1 MTQKVSSILDAYPLY
16 EVVIGIEVHVQL
28 KTQSKIFCSCPNQ
41 FGDTPNRNICPVCT
55 GQPGTLP
62 SLNRKAVDYA
72 IMAGLATHSSIP
84 RLSEF
89 SRKHY
94 TYPDL
99 PKNYQITQ
107 GDRPVCLEGY
117 IPVEKAD
124 GTIKKIRIQ
133 RIHLEEDAGK
143 NLHGIGGESYVDL
156 NRTGTPLI
164 EIVTHPDIASA
175 QEAKSYLQNL
185 RTTVQYLGI
194 SEANME
200 EGSFRGDIN
209 ISVKKKTAKEFGTKV
224 ELKNLNSLKFIGQ
237 AIEYEIGRQIEMV
250 ERGEKVKQETRLW
263 DTKENKTVFM
273 RSKEQAQD
281 YRYFTDPDLP
291 VLIIDDEWL
300 KRMKE
305 DLPELPFDR
314 YTRFKKEYSLT
325 PYEAEIVTGDREL
338 ADFFEEA
345 AKKAK
350 APKQVCNWMLRDIL
364 GYMNE
369 HKMSLSEIKVTADML
384 AELVIEIEKGVI
396 NSKIAQEV
404 FAEMQESG
412 KYPSIIIQ
420 EKDLTQ
426 IGSADE
432 LDAVVREVIASNPKV
447 VADYKGGNERSFTF
461 FVGMA
466 MKATKGKAN
475 PQLLQELIKKH
486 LDS

>member
-1 MTQKVSSILDAYPLY
+1 MTQKNPSILDEYPLY

-28 KTQSKIFCSCPNQ
+28 KTASKIFCSCPNH
-41 FGDTPNRNICPVCT
+41 FGDSPNRNICSVCT

-72 IMAGLATHSSIP
+72 IMAGLATHCTIP
-84 RLSEF
+84 KLSEF

-107 GDRPVCLEGY
+107 GDRPVCQEGY
-117 IPVEKAD
+117 IRVERED
-124 GTIKKIRIQ
+124 GSIKKVKIQ

-156 NRTGTPLI
+156 NRAGTPLI
-164 EIVTHPDIASA
+164 EIVTHPDISSA
-175 QEAKSYLQNL
+175 AEARAYLTNL

-194 SEANME
+194 SEANMD

-209 ISVKKKTAKEFGTKV
+209 ISVKKKTDTKLGTKV
-224 ELKNLNSLKFIGQ
+224 ELKNLNSMKFIGQ
-237 AIEYEIGRQIEMV
+237 AIEYEIQRQIEMI

-263 DTKENKTVFM
+263 DTKENKSVFM

-300 KRMKE
+300 ERMRDE
-305 DLPELPFDR
+305 LPELPFDR
-314 YTRFKKEYSLT
+314 YSRFKKDYALT
-325 PYEAEIVTGDREL
+325 PYEAEILTGDREL
-338 ADFFEEA
+338 ADYFEEA
-345 AKKAK
+345 AKKSR
-350 APKQVCNWMLRDIL
+350 APKPVSNWVLRDIL
-364 GYMNE
+364 GYMNK
-369 HKMSLSEIKVTADML
+369 HKLPLSELKVTADML
-384 AELVIEIEKGVI
+384 AELVVEIEKGVI

-404 FAEMQESG
+404 FAEMQENG

-426 IGSADE
+426 MGSSDE
-432 LDAVVREVIASNPKV
+432 LDALVREVVAANPKV

-461 FVGMA
+461 FVGQC
-466 MKATKGKAN
+466 MKASKGKAN
-475 PQLLQELIKKH
+475 PQILHELIKKH